1 MKPRF
6 TLAKLFGRP
15 FRTVSLILSLVFV
28 ASFALLPCTVDAD
41 SPPAN
46 SLPQVKFD
54 ARNAGPRTLESIT
67 QQNLVRHYAN
77 AWQTL
82 ATVFDNNATA
92 LLGDYFVGPAR
103 EQLAEAVAGQQK
115 TGLHSRYLDQR
126 HKVDVVFYA
135 PEGDVVELHDTLE
148 CQFQVFDGEKSIH
161 NERAV
166 LRYVVLMTPS
176 ADRWVVRQLQAVSQ
190 F

>member
-1 MKPRF
+1 MKSKLNPAR
-6 TLAKLFGRP
+6 LFGRS
-15 FRTVSLILSLVFV
+15 VWNVALIFFLVFV
-28 ASFALLPCTVDAD
+28 ASFSLLPRKVDAD
-41 SPPAN
+41 SQPAN
-46 SLPQVKFD
+46 SLPQVQLD
-54 ARNAGPRTLESIT
+54 VRNAGPRTLESIT
-67 QQNLVRHYAN
+67 QQNLVRHYTN

-82 ATVFDNNATA
+82 AAAFDNNASSS
-92 LLGDYFVGPAR
+92 LGDYFVGPAR

-115 TGLHSRYLDQR
+115 TGMHSRYLEQR
-126 HKVDVVFYA
+126 HKVEVVFYA

-148 CQFQVFDGEKSIH
+148 CQFQVFDGDKSIH
-161 NERAV
+161 DERAV

>member
-15 FRTVSLILSLVFV
+15 FWMVSLILSLVFV

-46 SLPQVKFD
+46 SLPQVKLD

-115 TGLHSRYLDQR
+115 TGLHSRYLDQ
-126 HKVDVVFYA
+126 
-135 PEGDVVELHDTLE
+135 
-148 CQFQVFDGEKSIH
+148 
-161 NERAV
+161 
-166 LRYVVLMTPS
+166 
-176 ADRWVVRQLQAVSQ
+176 
-190 F
+190 

>member
-1 MKPRF
+1 MKSKF

-15 FRTVSLILSLVFV
+15 LWSVALILSLVFV
-28 ASFALLPCTVDAD
+28 ASFVLLPRPVDAD

-46 SLPQVKFD
+46 SLPQVQLD
-54 ARNAGPRTLESIT
+54 VRNAGPRTLESIT
-67 QQNLVRHYAN
+67 QQNLVRHYTN

-82 ATVFDNNATA
+82 ASAFDNNASA
-92 LLGDYFVGPAR
+92 SLGDYFVGPAR
-103 EQLAEAVAGQQK
+103 EQLAEAVTGQKK
-115 TGLHSRYLDQR
+115 TGMHSRYLEQR
-126 HKVDVVFYA
+126 HKVEVVFYA

-148 CQFQVFDGEKSIH
+148 CQFQVFDGERSIH
-161 NERAV
+161 DERAV

>member
-1 MKPRF
+1 MPTHGK
-6 TLAKLFGRP
+6 TLA
-15 FRTVSLILSLVFV
+15 
-28 ASFALLPCTVDAD
+28 A
-41 SPPAN
+41 
-46 SLPQVKFD
+46 
-54 ARNAGPRTLESIT
+54 
-67 QQNLVRHYAN
+67 
-77 AWQTL
+77 
-82 ATVFDNNATA
+82 VFDYNAHRITR
-92 LLGDYFVGPAR
+92 DYFVGAAR
-103 EQLAEAVAGQQK
+103 EQLAEAVADQQK

-135 PEGDVVELHDTLE
+135 PEGDVVELHDTVE